1 MIDMEIVMGLSPL
14 SEDFSEKPCGV
25 LILPGA
31 GEILALEH
39 IGDRLFAIAENG
51 VWQIIQTD
59 EGGLEGLRWEI

>member
-1 MIDMEIVMGLSPL
+1 MDMEIVMGLSPL
-14 SEDFSEKPCGV
+14 SEDFSEKPCEV
-25 LILPGA
+25 LILPDA

-59 EGGLEGLRWEI
+59 EGKFEGLRWEI